1 MLLLIRNGVKVH
13 CQSIKRHKST
23 LRVVVDIQ
31 VGDTVMADYIYIC
44 TYIDRSAKRY
54 SNQIKAAGDLTR

>member
-31 VGDTVMADYIYIC
+31 VGDTVMADYIYMHIH
-44 TYIDRSAKRY
+44 RSISKEVQQ
-54 SNQIKAAGDLTR
+54 SNKGRW